1 MAFVAPFLMGA
12 IGEVQRQRQETDDIT
27 GKIVDT
33 VAPYILNKIFDAEK
47 LSEKQTKLFNG
58 YSNRYGA
65 NFAQVIA
72 NANLLESGDEKEAD
86 LLIKNYFGTDDLLS
100 VKKMVDEKAKDSKS
114 FQKLFGQN
122 PITARQ
128 RSIKDKKEF
137 INEQFSDRANLKR
150 LMIDPEQKRS
160 GLSGFLF
167 GDRIRQE
174 DVPGATQRLAEGLQI
189 PTTEL
194 AGTPSQDIST
204 FLGIK
209 PLTDLS
215 FTELQQRT
223 DAASRQR
230 VNSIMADA
238 EKAFDRRKIYAN
250 VYSGNKKFKAEFD
263 KIQKEYKARTG
274 NEYPL
279 DITDYAFKKF
289 LPSFVETFSGISYYP
304 TTATTTTTQPA
315 AVAKTTKVEKPAQ
328 AISPFKTQVTAKPGT
343 PKFRLEVQERV
354 NEMQQKMSGIE
365 PEQLVAYA
373 NQRIVELEKNAS
385 ESYDPS
391 QDIEVIKATTRLQL
405 QNLRVDPRTYG
416 Y

>member
-86 LLIKNYFGTDDLLS
+86 ALIKNYFGTDDLLS
-100 VKKMVDEKAKDSKS
+100 VKKMVDDKAKDSKS

-122 PITARQ
+122 PITTRQ
-128 RSIKDKKEF
+128 RSIKDKKDF

-167 GDRIRQE
+167 GDRITKE

-194 AGTPSQDIST
+194 AGAPSQDIST

-223 DAASRQR
+223 DASSRQR

-250 VYSGNKKFKAEFD
+250 VYSGNKKFEAEFN
-263 KIQKEYKARTG
+263 KIKKEYKARTG

-304 TTATTTTTQPA
+304 TTTKATETTVTKQPA
-315 AVAKTTKVEKPAQ
+315 KVEKPAQ
-328 AISPFKTQVTAKPGT
+328 VISPFKTQVTAKPGT
-343 PKFRLEVQERV
+343 PKFRLEVQDRV
-354 NEMQQKMSGIE
+354 KEMQQQISGFE

-373 NQRIVELEKNAS
+373 NERIVQLEKNAS

-391 QDIEVIKATTRLQL
+391 QDIQVIKATTRLQL

>member
-86 LLIKNYFGTDDLLS
+86 ALIKNYFGTDDLLS
-100 VKKMVDEKAKDSKS
+100 IKKMVDEKAKDSKS

-122 PITARQ
+122 PITTRQ

-167 GDRIRQE
+167 GDRITQE

-194 AGTPSQDIST
+194 AGAPSQDIST

-209 PLTDLS
+209 PFNQLSYLELRGRSDSRSLTEANRLYTEGRQAFKDKFLAKGVIDLGK
-215 FTELQQRT
+215 
-223 DAASRQR
+223 
-230 VNSIMADA
+230 DA
-238 EKAFDRRKIYAN
+238 EAEFRKI
-250 VYSGNKKFKAEFD
+250 K
-263 KIQKEYKARTG
+263 
-274 NEYPL
+274 
-279 DITDYAFKKF
+279 TDYELKNKEVFPYDMQEWYFTSKF
-289 LPSFVETFSGISYYP
+289 FPRFLEQQGRTYAPVVAAPI
-304 TTATTTTTQPA
+304 TQPA
-315 AVAKTTKVEKPAQ
+315 TTAKTTEKTAVPTSEDITGLDLNINPRSPKYRLQLEKFVEKQQDKYKNVTPDSLVDNANT
-328 AISPFKTQVTAKPGT
+328 AISKLQKSNLPEDVIDQ
-343 PKFRLEVQERV
+343 RV
-354 NEMQQKMSGIE
+354 EFIRS
-365 PEQLVAYA
+365 V
-373 NQRIVELEKNAS
+373 
-385 ESYDPS
+385 
-391 QDIEVIKATTRLQL
+391 TRLQL
-405 QNLRVDPRTYG
+405 SRLGVEPKDYG